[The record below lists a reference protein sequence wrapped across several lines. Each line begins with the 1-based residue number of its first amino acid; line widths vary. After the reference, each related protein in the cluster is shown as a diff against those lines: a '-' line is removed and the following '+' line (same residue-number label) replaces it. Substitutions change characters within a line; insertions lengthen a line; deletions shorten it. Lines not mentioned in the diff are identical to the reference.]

1 MERNGMHTSYD
12 AVVVGGGPAGSTVS
26 TFLAR
31 KGYRVLLLE
40 KERFPRMHI
49 GESLIPGGV
58 SVLRELGL
66 VPALEEA
73 GFLVK
78 LGAST
83 VWGEDRSM
91 WTFYFNEVE
100 PEQNGGFAYQV
111 WRPQFDE
118 MLLNHSRNN
127 GVEVLQPCR
136 ATQVLFEGD
145 RAVGVE
151 YGDAEQARHQV
162 RARYVIDASGQDA
175 LLAQRLQTR
184 QWDSFFQNIAV
195 FAYFEGAERLPGID
209 RNNILIEAYENGWFW
224 VIPLHTGWTSV
235 GAVVDRRQFGARSQR
250 NLVQFFNDQIAQT
263 DHTARLLSGARRV
276 TRPTALRDW
285 SYLGSKFW
293 GPGYLS
299 IGDAACFIDPL
310 FSTGVYLAMQ
320 SGMLAAA
327 AIHAVEHDGAAP
339 EDAFGYFEREYRAD
353 YESLRDVAR
362 FFYSGNRAAR
372 DSFFWNA
379 RKVLQTPDEVTP
391 REAFIRLVSGKR
403 RIGYERALLDHV
415 ALPEPLADELQK
427 QDEGHA
433 DRLERFIPVLQNLD
447 MVPRLRPEITIRR
460 ELALVGTELVEQPVL
475 YKPDFE
481 NGYVTGQY
489 GEVVLKYL
497 DGERSLREI
506 AQRVRLEGVPRG
518 SAEDQQGVLGKVLN
532 VLGALCIDG
541 YAEVRSV
548 GAPTR

>member
-1 MERNGMHTSYD
+1 MQAAYD
-12 AVVVGGGPAGSTVS
+12 VVVVGGGPAGSTVS

-31 KGYRVLLLE
+31 KGYRVVVLE

-58 SVLRELGL
+58 HVLHELGL
-66 VPALEEA
+66 GPALEEA

-100 PEQNGGFAYQV
+100 PEQNEGFAYQV

-118 MLLNHSRNN
+118 MLLNHSRAN

-136 ATQVLFEGD
+136 ATQVLFEAG
-145 RAVGVE
+145 RAAGVV
-151 YGDAEQARHQV
+151 YVDQEQQQHQIH
-162 RARYVIDASGQDA
+162 ARYVIDATGQDA
-175 LLAQRLQTR
+175 LLSQTLQTR
-184 QWDSFFQNIAV
+184 TWDSFFQNIAV
-195 FAYFEGAERLPGID
+195 FAYFEGAEHLPGID
-209 RNNILIEAYENGWFW
+209 RNNILIESYENGWFW

-250 NLVQFFNDQIAQT
+250 NLVQYYNQQIAQT
-263 DHTARLLSGARRV
+263 THTARLLSGARRV

-285 SYLGSKFW
+285 SYLSSKFW

-327 AIHAVEHDGAAP
+327 AIHAVEHDGVAP
-339 EDAFGYFEREYRAD
+339 EQAFGYFEREYRAD

-362 FFYSGNRAAR
+362 FFYSGNRASR

-379 RKVLQTPDEVTP
+379 RKVLNTPDEVTP
-391 REAFIRLVSGKR
+391 REAFIRLVAGRR

-415 ALPEPLADELQK
+415 PLPDALADELQR

-433 DRLERFIPVLQNLD
+433 DRLERFIPALQNLD
-447 MVPRLRPEITIRR
+447 MVPRLKPEVRVCH
-460 ELALVGTELVEQPVL
+460 ELALVGTDLVEQPVL
-475 YKPDFE
+475 YKPGFE
-481 NGYVTGQY
+481 IGYITGPY
-489 GEVVLKYL
+489 GKAVLKHL
-497 DGERSLREI
+497 DGARSIHEI
-506 AQRVRLEGVPRG
+506 ARQVRGERLPDESGD
-518 SAEDQQGVLGKVLN
+518 DQQGVLGKVLN
-532 VLGALCIDG
+532 VVGALCIDG
-541 YAEVRSV
+541 YAEVESTPALR
-548 GAPTR
+548 R